1 MAKCN
6 IQIPDVSELRDQIIN
21 KAVWC
26 YRDAPA
32 CKSYS
37 PYVRE
42 HLVPQQ
48 KSNHHWNLKNQI
60 LSFYLI
66 CDSHLNCYIRE
77 KNQNMIFIVIDI
89 RSHAKVRIL
98 CLSLLCIIVAWTCL
112 LLISPVDRRMNI
124 YISVTLQTNKLINGG
139 ILLFTAALVSCLL
152 RFSAVLSSL

>member
-1 MAKCN
+1 MNNISKYDQNRIMAKCN

-66 CDSHLNCYIRE
+66 CDSHLNCYIHE
-77 KNQNMIFIVIDI
+77 KNQNMIFIFACHSVPCKSKD
-89 RSHAKVRIL
+89 S
-98 CLSLLCIIVAWTCL
+98 LSFSVVYHCSLNLFIVNFSSWQTHEYIH
-112 LLISPVDRRMNI
+112 ISNI
-124 YISVTLQTNKLINGG
+124 ANK
-139 ILLFTAALVSCLL
+139 
-152 RFSAVLSSL
+152 